1 MLRHAVHT
9 CTCMSHDVEHVQYI
23 CVLVRS
29 DVEASSLGH
38 QRLLR
43 QLFLQLLWSELPIH
57 PDPSVDH
64 LANPWSLLLLSTN
77 FLIPM
82 FVAVG
87 TPIYNSLKHLLQKK
101 RPLDT
106 PNISQAT
113 STTTHESQIVLDVLV
128 THIEIHT
135 QYGPWFWPEILDL
148 FPAASNRRN
157 SLKRYSICDRTFEI
171 VSVFPTSTS
180 NLLLYCKYQET
191 SRLSPLRLFRQP
203 FLQLL
208 CLCWLSIIQINQET
222 HSVKLA

>member
-1 MLRHAVHT
+1 MLVHT

-82 FVAVG
+82 FFAVG
-87 TPIYNSLKHLLQKK
+87 TPIYNSLKHLLPKKTAPGHSKHFPSNFNYNPWISDCSWCLSHTYRNPHSVWSLILAWDSWSFSCSIESQEFTQKK
-101 RPLDT
+101 IFNMWQKFWNRQRVSNQHVKFTTILQVSG
-106 PNISQAT
+106 NIS
-113 STTTHESQIVLDVLV
+113 
-128 THIEIHT
+128 
-135 QYGPWFWPEILDL
+135 P
-148 FPAASNRRN
+148 
-157 SLKRYSICDRTFEI
+157 
-171 VSVFPTSTS
+171 
-180 NLLLYCKYQET
+180 
-191 SRLSPLRLFRQP
+191 
-203 FLQLL
+203 
-208 CLCWLSIIQINQET
+208 
-222 HSVKLA
+222 

>member
-82 FVAVG
+82 FFAVG

-135 QYGPWFWPEILDL
+135 QYGP
-148 FPAASNRRN
+148 
-157 SLKRYSICDRTFEI
+157 
-171 VSVFPTSTS
+171 
-180 NLLLYCKYQET
+180 
-191 SRLSPLRLFRQP
+191 
-203 FLQLL
+203 
-208 CLCWLSIIQINQET
+208 
-222 HSVKLA
+222 